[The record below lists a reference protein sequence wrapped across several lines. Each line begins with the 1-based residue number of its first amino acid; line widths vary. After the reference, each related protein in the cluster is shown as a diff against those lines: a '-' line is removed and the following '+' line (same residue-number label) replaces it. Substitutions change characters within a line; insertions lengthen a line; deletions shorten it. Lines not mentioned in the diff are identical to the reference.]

1 MSRSSA
7 TDVTDPPAKPQ
18 IVTDRARLAA
28 VLAKVRSDGQT
39 IGLVPTMGA
48 LHEGHLS
55 LVHRAVRECDFIV
68 VTIFVNPTQFGP
80 QEDFARYPRT
90 LEADLEALARAQTDL
105 VYAPAAEQ
113 IYRPGFSTFVDPP
126 VVAQTLE
133 GRCRPGHFRGVT
145 TIVLKLFHLVPAD
158 VAYFGRKDYQQWR
171 VIQTMAADLDVPI
184 RVEACPTVREP
195 DGLAMSSR
203 NRYLTPAERQQAA
216 AISGSL
222 RHAAELAAQG
232 ERNAAT
238 IRQQMRDVL
247 TRAGITRIDYVALAD
262 PLTLADVDEVH
273 EDTVALVAAFVGG
286 TRLIDNRQLKE

>member
-1 MSRSSA
+1 MSRSA
-7 TDVTDPPAKPQ
+7 GTDAPAKPL
-18 IVTDRARLAA
+18 IVTDRDTLAA

-48 LHEGHLS
+48 LHDGHLS
-55 LVHRAVRECDFIV
+55 LVRRAVRECDFTV

-90 LEADLEALARAQTDL
+90 LEADLQALAQAQADL
-105 VYAPAAEQ
+105 VYAPTAEQ

-126 VVAQTLE
+126 DVAQPLE
-133 GRCRPGHFRGVT
+133 GHCRPGHFRGVA
-145 TIVLKLFHLVPAD
+145 TIVLKLFHLVPAH

-171 VIQTMAADLDVPI
+171 VIQAMAEDLDLPI

-203 NRYLTPAERQQAA
+203 NRYLTPAERQQAVA
-216 AISGSL
+216 VSRCL
-222 RHAAELAAQG
+222 LHAAQLAAQG
-232 ERNAAT
+232 ETRAAMM
-238 IRQQMRDVL
+238 RQQMRDVL
-247 TRAGITRIDYVALAD
+247 TRSGITRIDYVALVD
-262 PLTLADVDEVH
+262 PLTLTEVEEVH
-273 EDTVALVAAFVGG
+273 ADTVALVAAFVGG